1 MSIIAIES
9 AYDLAIM
16 FGDTELAAIYREAL
30 QDSGIDYVSSVKSWI
45 E

>member
-16 FGDTELAAIYREAL
+16 FGDTKLATIYCEAL
-30 QDSGIDYVSSVKSWI
+30 QNTGVDYASSAKSWV

>member
-9 AYDLAIM
+9 VYDLAIM

-30 QDSGIDYVSSVKSWI
+30 QNAGVDYVSSAKSLV

>member
-30 QDSGIDYVSSVKSWI
+30 QGAGIDYVSSAKGWI